1 VPNYSY
7 HAVFTVCELDA
18 GNVNIGQLS
27 KQAPMVMAELTGLA
41 AEAEHRFMI
50 RTLGKTMGECANGGE
65 EFNPYKEEW
74 NGQVNPH
81 ADPTRG
87 KIDGFTTDATGAF
100 TLNQAR
106 LLQNLSGKDSIV
118 GKSIEL
124 FQVVTDEDDISLGC
138 CVIGLDVIPDHL
150 VKAEIKTTHV
160 YHKPK
165 ASQEDVRVVSGDS
178 KLGKRLIQQ
187 AEQAGKRHKHG
198 KSPRKPTYDD
208 YFGGYVSYGGA
219 W

>member
-1 VPNYSY
+1 MPNYSY
-7 HAVFTVCELDA
+7 QAVFTLCELDA

-27 KQAPMVMAELTGLA
+27 KQAPIVQAVMTGLA
-41 AEAEHRFMI
+41 ADTEHRFMI
-50 RTLGKTMGECANGGE
+50 RTLGKTLGECANGGE

-74 NGQVNPH
+74 NGQANPH

-100 TLNQAR
+100 TLNQAK

-124 FQVVTDEDDISLGC
+124 FQVVTDGDDISLGC
-138 CVIGLDVIPDHL
+138 CVIGQDVTPAHL

-165 ASQEDVRVVSGDS
+165 RTQEDVRVVSGDS
-178 KLGKRLIQQ
+178 KLGKRLIAQ
-187 AEQAGKRHKHG
+187 AEQAG
-198 KSPRKPTYDD
+198 
-208 YFGGYVSYGGA
+208 
-219 W
+219 